1 MYSIVLMIPVY
12 SLQFCIVYGSRIPYL
27 SSLYFSEYEGFGS
40 SLNRELAQPVSEQI
54 LFFWILTLFY
64 MCISSFWL
72 SYEHDQNNILV
83 NFFIDKVTNKYAS
96 IVWKFLFFILKYIH
110 GLVLLIL
117 VWRGSNNLNHFKN
130 LGCLIFFIIYSAS
143 EYIYRKT
150 SNLLVIFMV
159 FFIGGNYYFS
169 ITYKDYL

>member
-1 MYSIVLMIPVY
+1 
-12 SLQFCIVYGSRIPYL
+12 
-27 SSLYFSEYEGFGS
+27 
-40 SLNRELAQPVSEQI
+40 
-54 LFFWILTLFY
+54 